1 MSMAVSALQ
10 IEIRGQVQGVGFRPF
25 VYNLAQRF
33 GVIGSVA
40 NGPKGVTI
48 FAQADKAQ
56 LDQFVAQLTSEQPS
70 MSEIESLDVTSI
82 AVEPGL
88 AQFKIIQSEQG
99 DLDLSVTPDAAVC
112 QDCLS
117 ELFDPNNRRYL
128 YPFINCTHC
137 GPRYSLI
144 TALPYDRPN
153 TTMAKFQLCHRCD
166 SEYTDPVD
174 RRFHAQPT
182 ACSECG
188 PQLSFYCEDGQ
199 QLQCNDPVAQTIEL
213 IQQGN
218 IVAIKGVGGFHL
230 ACDARNPEA
239 VRRLRERK
247 HRDEKPLA
255 VMAANPES
263 LQSYVELTDQRVQR
277 LKAMDAPICL
287 VPKRENSTLVSKEPL
302 PEELAPDQAWLGVM
316 LPHSP
321 LHYLLFHKDAGSP
334 DGIQWLAE
342 KQDLLLVMTSA
353 NRSGNPQV
361 INNAEALIQLQG
373 IADGYLMHDR
383 DIHTRCDDSVVSM
396 VSEQGSELVRRG
408 RGLSPQY
415 IKLPFET
422 DAQLP
427 SVLAVGA
434 YFKNTVCLTKGNRA
448 YVSQYIG
455 DLDNPE
461 CCRQLNHTV
470 EQLSAML
477 DIKPELVVA
486 DLHPEFYSTGFAQ
499 RFSQANKVPMLQVQH
514 HHAHIAAVIAER
526 GVQEP
531 VLGLAL
537 DGLGLGDDGA
547 LWGGELFKVHQG
559 DYQRLSSLS
568 PIPLPGGDSAAKEPW
583 RVASGVLFQLDRTE
597 QIEARFGDQKAA
609 PMISQLL
616 QKNINTP
623 MMSSAG
629 RVFDAV
635 AALLGLKEINA
646 YEAQAAMALESAAYR
661 YLKSHPWPNE
671 SLLIDT
677 KQSPLNLEPLFAR
690 LLDCDDQGYGAALF
704 HQQLITALSRW
715 VADSAVKEG
724 INKVVLAGGCFL
736 NQLLLQ
742 GITEQLEAQNLQVF
756 TARKLPCNDGSISL
770 GQAQIALERANLAR
784 QNKNKNDNDKN
795 NERESLCV

>member
-1 MSMAVSALQ
+1 MAVSALH

-40 NGPKGVTI
+40 NGPKGVSI
-48 FAQADKAQ
+48 FAQADKLQ
-56 LDQFVAQLTSEQPS
+56 LDQFVSQLASEQPS

-88 AQFKIIQSEQG
+88 TQFKIIQSEQG

-182 ACSECG
+182 ACDECG
-188 PQLSFYCEDGQ
+188 PQLSFYSDDGQ
-199 QLQCNDPVAQTIEL
+199 QLQCDDPVAQTIEL

-255 VMAANPES
+255 VMAANPGS

-287 VPKRENSTLVSKEPL
+287 VPKKQNSDSL

-321 LHYLLFHKDAGSP
+321 LHYLLFYKAAGSP

-361 INNAEALIQLQG
+361 IDNAEALTQLQG

-396 VSEQGSELVRRG
+396 FAEQGGELVRRG

-415 IKLPFET
+415 IKLPFEA

-434 YFKNTVCLTKGNRA
+434 YFKNTICLTKGNRA
-448 YVSQYIG
+448 YVSQHIG

-486 DLHPEFYSTGFAQ
+486 DLHSEFYSTGFAQ
-499 RFSQANKVPMLQVQH
+499 RFSKQHQIPMLKVQH
-514 HHAHIAAVIAER
+514 HHAHIAAVVAEH
-526 GVQEP
+526 GIKEP
-531 VLGLAL
+531 VIGLAL
-537 DGLGLGDDGA
+537 DGLGLGDDGT
-547 LWGGELFKVHQG
+547 LWGGDLFKVHKA
-559 DYQRLSSLS
+559 DYQRLSSLN

-583 RVASGVLFQLDRTE
+583 RVASGVLFQLDRAE
-597 QIEARFGDQKAA
+597 QIEERFGDHKAA
-609 PMISQLL
+609 AMISQLL

-623 MMSSAG
+623 MTTSAG

-635 AALLGLKEINA
+635 AALLGLKEKNS

-661 YLKSHPWPNE
+661 YLKLQPWPNE

-690 LLDCDDQGYGAALF
+690 LLDCEDQGYGAALF

-742 GITEQLEAQNLQVF
+742 GITEQLEAQDLQVV

-784 QNKNKNDNDKN
+784 QNMHKNDKNKN

>member
-1 MSMAVSALQ
+1 MAVSALQ
-10 IEIRGQVQGVGFRPF
+10 IEVRGQVQGVGFRPF

-40 NGPKGVTI
+40 NGPTGVRI
-48 FAQADKAQ
+48 FAQADKPQ
-56 LDQFVAQLTSEQPS
+56 LDQFVAQLASEQPS

-82 AVEPGL
+82 AVEPDL
-88 AQFKIIQSEQG
+88 SRFEIIQSEQG

-117 ELFDPNNRRYL
+117 ELFDPDNRRYL
-128 YPFINCTHC
+128 YPLINCTHC

-153 TTMAKFQLCHRCD
+153 TTMAKFQLCKCCD
-166 SEYTDPVD
+166 FEYTDPQD

-182 ACSECG
+182 ACGECG
-188 PQLSFYCEDGQ
+188 PQLSFCTEDGQ
-199 QLQCNDPVAQTIEL
+199 QMECDDPIAQTIEL

-230 ACDARNPEA
+230 ACDARNPRA
-239 VRRLRERK
+239 IRRLRDRK

-263 LQSYVELTDQRVQR
+263 LQPYVELTDQRVQR

-287 VPKRENSTLVSKEPL
+287 VPKHENSALVSKEPL

-321 LHYLLFHKDAGSP
+321 LHYLLYHKDAGSP
-334 DGIQWLAE
+334 DGIQWLEE

-361 INNAEALIQLQG
+361 IDNVEALTQLQG

-383 DIHTRCDDSVVSM
+383 DIHTRCEDSVVSM
-396 VSEQGSELVRRG
+396 VSEQGGELIRRG
-408 RGLSPQY
+408 RGLSPQT
-415 IKLPFET
+415 IKLPFAA

-477 DIKPELVVA
+477 DIKPDLVVA
-486 DLHPEFYSTGFAQ
+486 DLHSEFYSTGFAQ
-499 RFSQANKVPMLQVQH
+499 RFSQEHQIPMLQVQH
-514 HHAHIAAVIAER
+514 HHAHIAAVIAEH

-531 VLGLAL
+531 VLSLAL
-537 DGLGLGDDGA
+537 DGLGLGDDGT
-547 LWGGELFKVHQG
+547 LWGGELFKVNKG
-559 DYQRLSSLS
+559 YYQRLSSLN

-583 RVASGVLFQLDRTE
+583 RVASGVLFKLDRAE
-597 QIEARFGDQKAA
+597 QIEARFGDHKAA

-623 MMSSAG
+623 MTSSAG
-629 RVFDAV
+629 RVFDAT

-661 YLKSHPWPNE
+661 YLKLHPWPNE
-671 SLLIDT
+671 SLLIET

-690 LLDCDDQGYGAALF
+690 LLDCEDQGYGAALF
-704 HQQLITALSRW
+704 HQQLITSLSRW
-715 VADSAVKEG
+715 VADRAVKEG

-742 GITEQLEAQNLQVF
+742 GITEQLEAQNLRVV

-770 GQAQIALERANLAR
+770 GQAQIALERADLAR